1 MNNDLSKDGSGLKPN
16 ADGSLTNDALPEG
29 LEMPSVASVAS
40 VESIV
45 PQTVVLSAAE
55 AAEILDLGANSC
67 CCGTNCF
74 VHTPS

>member
-16 ADGSLTNDALPEG
+16 ADASLTNDALPEG
-29 LEMPSVASVAS
+29 LEMPSVAS